1 MLHIHIYIYILQMI
15 YGYPHSKSQPAYP
28 RIQQQIPNYVCM
40 YIVYDNKYFKNL
52 QGFVFLLIID
62 I

>member
-1 MLHIHIYIYILQMI
+1 MI

>member
-1 MLHIHIYIYILQMI
+1 MLHIHIYIINDI
-15 YGYPHSKSQPAYP
+15 RISSQPAYP

-52 QGFVFLLIID
+52 QGFVFID
-62 I
+62 Y